1 MKGDRDFS
9 VTLRI
14 FFSPDF
20 DWQWIVLDG
29 PVDTFWVESLNSMLD
44 DTRTLCLANSER
56 IALTKKIR
64 VIFEVDSLSHASPTT
79 VSRCA
84 MVYMV
89 RFQNQVAHLKK
100 CVVQSN
106 N

>member
-1 MKGDRDFS
+1 MQDCNERRLTLFS
-9 VTLRI
+9 VTLKI

-20 DWQWIVLDG
+20 DWQWIILDG
-29 PVDTFWVESLNSMLD
+29 PVDTFWVENLNSVLD

-56 IALTKKIR
+56 IALTNKIR
-64 VIFEVDSLSHASPTT
+64 VIFEVDSLSQASPAT

-89 RFQNQVAHLKK
+89 SFQKQMF
-100 CVVQSN
+100 
-106 N
+106 

>member
-1 MKGDRDFS
+1 MQDYNERRLRLFS
-9 VTLRI
+9 VTLKI

-20 DWQWIVLDG
+20 DWQWIILDG
-29 PVDTFWVESLNSMLD
+29 PVDTFWVENLNSMLD

-56 IALTKKIR
+56 IPLTDNIR
-64 VIFEVDSLSHASPTT
+64 VIFEVDSLSQASPAT

-89 RFQNQVAHLKK
+89 SFQKQI
-100 CVVQSN
+100 S
-106 N
+106 

>member
-1 MKGDRDFS
+1 MRFFS
-9 VTLRI
+9 ITLQI
-14 FFSPDF
+14 FFFPDF

-29 PVDTFWVESLNSMLD
+29 PVDSFWVENLNSMLD

-56 IALTKKIR
+56 ITLTSKIR
-64 VIFEVDSLSHASPTT
+64 VIFEVDSLAQASPAI

-89 RFQNQVAHLKK
+89 IF
-100 CVVQSN
+100 
-106 N
+106 

>member
-1 MKGDRDFS
+1 MRFFS
-9 VTLRI
+9 ITLQI
-14 FFSPDF
+14 FFFPDF

-29 PVDTFWVESLNSMLD
+29 PVDSFWVENLNSMLD

-56 IALTKKIR
+56 LTLTSKIR
-64 VIFEVDSLSHASPTT
+64 VIFEVDSLAQASPAI

-89 RFQNQVAHLKK
+89 SF
-100 CVVQSN
+100 
-106 N
+106 

>member
-1 MKGDRDFS
+1 MQDYNERRLRLFS
-9 VTLRI
+9 VTLKI

-20 DWQWIVLDG
+20 DWQWIILDG
-29 PVDTFWVESLNSMLD
+29 PVDTFWVENLNSMLD

-56 IALTKKIR
+56 IPLTDNIR
-64 VIFEVDSLSHASPTT
+64 VIFEVDSLSHASPAT

-89 RFQNQVAHLKK
+89 SFQKQI
-100 CVVQSN
+100 S
-106 N
+106 